1 MSTSTVS
8 KLLFAS
14 LMTLSLTCSANPAF
28 GKHRGGGGSHGGGF
42 HGGGF
47 HGGGGG
53 HFGGKSFRGGRSAA
67 PRQIGGRSS
76 KTFGGF
82 GTRAKSNSAYFGGRT
97 ASSNYSRSMS
107 GAARRG
113 LASPVMRAN
122 AAATRAPA
130 MNFRSNLPPSAVSSS
145 RGWSGQSPSSWAS
158 APRSTSA
165 FTSNRPPSAALAS
178 RSWSGQGASSWA
190 NAPRS
195 TSSFNSNRP
204 PSATSASRS
213 WSGPGQSSWANA
225 PRSPSSFNSN
235 RPPSASSASR
245 NWGGESRSAG
255 ASAPRLISSFN
266 SNRPPNATSALRNR
280 TGDSEFTRAS
290 APRSPSNFNSNRRL
304 PNFGTPRFGNSS
316 FDQSSFSHS
325 RGGSRS
331 SRLGGSRFGGG
342 HSQDWGANS
351 FHRGGS
357 FDGDG
362 FAFFPDLFGLA
373 LDLGGFGLRGLTLM
387 GPGLMLGVQGL
398 ELLGSS
404 LNNFNLDAGL
414 ESRNWGPG
422 PILDPYGN
430 CNCQQ

>member
-8 KLLFAS
+8 KLLFTS
-14 LMTLSLTCSANPAF
+14 LMTFALTCAANPAF
-28 GKHRGGGGSHGGGF
+28 GKHRGGGGSHGGGS
-42 HGGGF
+42 HGGG
-47 HGGGGG
+47 HSHSRGGGGG
-53 HFGGKSFRGGRSAA
+53 HFGGKSFRGGRTAA
-67 PRQIGGRSS
+67 PRQTGGRSY
-76 KTFGGF
+76 KTLGGF

-97 ASSNYSRSMS
+97 ASSNYSRSMNGAS
-107 GAARRG
+107 GRSLG
-113 LASPVMRAN
+113 SPVIRSN

-130 MNFRSNLPPSAVSSS
+130 MNFGPNRPPNAASASRS
-145 RGWSGQSPSSWAS
+145 WSGQGASSWAA
-158 APRSTSA
+158 APRLTSS
-165 FTSNRPPSAALAS
+165 FNSNSFNSNRPPSAMSAS

-204 PSATSASRS
+204 PSASSALRNWGGESRAASASAPRS
-213 WSGPGQSSWANA
+213 MSAFNSNRPPNATSGLRNRAGEGQFARASA

-235 RPPSASSASR
+235 R
-245 NWGGESRSAG
+245 GRS
-255 ASAPRLISSFN
+255 
-266 SNRPPNATSALRNR
+266 
-280 TGDSEFTRAS
+280 
-290 APRSPSNFNSNRRL
+290 
-304 PNFGTPRFGNSS
+304 NFGTSRFGNSS
-316 FDQSSFSHS
+316 FNQSSFSHS
-325 RGGSRS
+325 RGGSRG

-351 FHRGGS
+351 FHQGGS

-373 LDLGGFGLRGLTLM
+373 LNLGGFGLRGLALM
-387 GPGLMLGVQGL
+387 GPGSMLGVQGL

-404 LNNFNLDAGL
+404 LDNFNPDAGL

-430 CNCQQ
+430 CNCPQ

>member
-1 MSTSTVS
+1 MSTSTVP

-14 LMTLSLTCSANPAF
+14 LMTFALTCAANPAF
-28 GKHRGGGGSHGGGF
+28 GKHRGGGGSHGGSSHGGGRSHSRGGGGF

-76 KTFGGF
+76 RTFGGF
-82 GTRAKSNSAYFGGRT
+82 GARAKSNSAYFGSRT
-97 ASSNYSRSMS
+97 ASSSYSRSMN
-107 GAARRG
+107 GAAGRS
-113 LASPVMRAN
+113 LVSPVMRSN
-122 AAATRAPA
+122 AAATRVPA
-130 MNFRSNLPPSAVSSS
+130 MNFGSNRPPNASSALRSWSGQSPSSWASAPLSTSSFNSTSFNSNRPPNASSALRS
-145 RGWSGQSPSSWAS
+145 WSGQSPSSWAS
-158 APRSTSA
+158 APRST
-165 FTSNRPPSAALAS
+165 
-178 RSWSGQGASSWA
+178 
-190 NAPRS
+190 
-195 TSSFNSNRP
+195 
-204 PSATSASRS
+204 
-213 WSGPGQSSWANA
+213 
-225 PRSPSSFNSN
+225 SSFNSN

-245 NWGGESRSAG
+245 NWGGESRSVG
-255 ASAPRLISSFN
+255 TSALRSTSSFN

-280 TGDSEFTRAS
+280 TSESEFTRAS
-290 APRSPSNFNSNRRL
+290 APRSPSNFNSNRGL
-304 PNFGTPRFGNSS
+304 SNLGNSRFGNSA
-316 FDQSSFSHS
+316 FNQSSFSHS
-325 RGGSRS
+325 RRGTRS
-331 SRLGGSRFGGG
+331 ARNAGSRFGSG

-351 FHRGGS
+351 FHGGGS

-373 LDLGGFGLRGLTLM
+373 LDLGGFGLRGLALM

-404 LNNFNLDAGL
+404 LDNFNLDAGL

-430 CNCQQ
+430 CNCRQ